1 MGPDAPAQPVL
12 LLPNTCPL
20 GSVRYSTPRL
30 FQYFS
35 IMNPLVT
42 TQRTAKACNASQ
54 NRSYGFCT
62 EHHAP

>member
-1 MGPDAPAQPVL
+1 MEPYAPAQPVF

-30 FQYFS
+30 FHSLS
-35 IMNPLVT
+35 IMNPLAT
-42 TQRTAKACNASQ
+42 TRRTAKACNALQ